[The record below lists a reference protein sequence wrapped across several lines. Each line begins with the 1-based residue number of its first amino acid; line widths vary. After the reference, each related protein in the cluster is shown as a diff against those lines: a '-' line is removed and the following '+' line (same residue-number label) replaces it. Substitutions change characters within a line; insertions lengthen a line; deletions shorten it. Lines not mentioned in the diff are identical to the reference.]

1 MRLKRLIS
9 VLFLFAGLSTVSHA
23 QFKEEA
29 FSQNYN
35 TEETVDTTKNT
46 LFNFRELFGGLAHK
60 RDARIGT
67 LFAGA
72 LVMPGTYQIYN
83 KDYWKLPIVYGG
95 LAGCAGVGIYSHV
108 MYHKTNDPAYKNLRS
123 WMIASCAV
131 TYWATLMDGVIS
143 YKSDRRPHP
152 GKATLYSLLLPG
164 LGQAYNG
171 EYWKIPVYW
180 GLLAGTF
187 HFYNVNRNN
196 YLRYRRIYNELNDED
211 ATYQGPAQ
219 ISSSTALYYRDVFR
233 RYRDY
238 SMLGMVLVYVIQIID
253 ANVFAYMKDFE
264 VTDDISLRLE
274 PALIAPESQYAYN
287 ALPPASF
294 GFRMGLKF

>member
-1 MRLKRLIS
+1 MHLRRLIAA
-9 VLFLFAGLSTVSHA
+9 VILFAGLSLTSHA
-23 QFKEEA
+23 QFKEDA
-29 FSQNYN
+29 FSQNYS
-35 TEETVDTTKNT
+35 TDDAVDTTKNT
-46 LFNFRELFGGLAHK
+46 LFNFRELFGGIAHT
-60 RDARIGT
+60 REARIGT

-83 KDYWKLPIVYGG
+83 KDYWKLPFVFGG
-95 LAGCAGVGIYSHV
+95 LGGFGGVGIYSHV

-123 WMIASCAV
+123 WMIAGFAA

-143 YKSDRRPHP
+143 YKSDRKPHP

-171 EYWKIPVYW
+171 EYWKIPIYW
-180 GLLAGTF
+180 GLLAGTY
-187 HFYNVNRNN
+187 HFYYVNKNN
-196 YLRYRRIYNELNDED
+196 YLRYKRIYNELNDEN

-219 ISSSTALYYRDVFR
+219 ITSSTALYYRDVFR

-253 ANVFAYMKDFE
+253 ANVFAYMDGFE
-264 VTDDISLRLE
+264 VSDDITFRVE
-274 PALIAPESQYAYN
+274 PALIPPETQYATT
-287 ALPPASF
+287 AIPPASF
-294 GFRMGLKF
+294 GVRLGLNF